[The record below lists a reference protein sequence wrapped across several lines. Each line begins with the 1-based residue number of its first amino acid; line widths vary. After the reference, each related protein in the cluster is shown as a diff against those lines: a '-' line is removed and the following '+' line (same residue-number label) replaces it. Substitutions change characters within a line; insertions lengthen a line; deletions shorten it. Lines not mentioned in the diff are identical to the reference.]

1 MAAVDIRTIFALC
14 SPYPFNLSTPAAADL
29 VQQDGVLIENKR
41 IILGIYMADGGLELT
56 LKLPGLA
63 KPAVLKPIRTKILLL
78 LRQADLLPGSENNR

>member
-14 SPYPFNLSTPAAADL
+14 SPHPFNLSTAAAADL

-56 LKLPGLA
+56 LKLLGLA
-63 KPAVLKPIRTKILLL
+63 KPTVLKPRRTKILLL
-78 LRQADLLPGSENNR
+78 FAAGRPSAWE